1 MVRIGTVYNLRRWVP
16 LDVRQIIGKNELWH
30 SLETSDKELAKN
42 RACVIFSLTSDFFA
56 SVKIV
61 KSYLYEPAT
70 ELVDS
75 LDIRDDLVKNAI
87 SKIIESYELQ
97 IKEMRTQFKLQ
108 QAEHYMERME
118 DYQRLKN
125 LTEIVE
131 KSKPKLNAIVSY
143 MKDSKDFDAYTSIK
157 TIQQQFEQVQTWV
170 KPPEKRKSPTLS
182 KALEAYLNG
191 HESKLTDSD
200 RRGIINTVK
209 RFIEVCEDKEIRDYT
224 GEDAGKFREIME
236 KMPENYGKSRNDTRT
251 VFELVEHA
259 KKNNLGKISEKTIKN
274 HFARLSSIW
283 NYYLLRDLTDRNIF
297 IGWRFDGK
305 VKIKRI
311 RWNDEQLQTLMSS
324 SWNSPTISKK
334 TFGYIV
340 GLGSYSG
347 MRLEEICRIRI
358 QDIIEIRGIPCI
370 FIRDH
375 EARKNRPW
383 EKWSPKTEAGER
395 VVPIGEALINSGF
408 LRFIEQQKNKKQYY
422 LFSELKF
429 SGKDKKRSDGFQ
441 QSFSRFKLRRKIP
454 KGVDFHSF
462 RHNVSTKLRNLP
474 DGMNG
479 LRESWIDD
487 FLGHEGQNKSVGNVV
502 YLDIIDVE
510 NLKKVADSVLYPDFW
525 NIKNL
530 IGKNNV

>member
-1 MVRIGTVYNLRRWVP
+1 MKLVRLDSGYHLRRWVP
-16 LDVRQIIGKNELWH
+16 LDIRKTLRKNEIWH
-30 SLETSDKELAKN
+30 SLETNEPEVAKI
-42 RACVIFSLTSDFFA
+42 RACAIFSATSKFF
-56 SVKIV
+56 IV
-61 KSYLYEPAT
+61 VRNMTKSYIYHSAN
-70 ELVDS
+70 ELVD
-75 LDIRDDLVKNAI
+75 DLETDHDKQI
-87 SKIIESYELQ
+87 LTKIIDTYESHVRELKAQ
-97 IKEMRTQFKLQ
+97 YRLQ
-108 QAEHYMERME
+108 QGEHYLERLE

-125 LTEIVE
+125 LTDAVQKAEPQLDAV
-131 KSKPKLNAIVSY
+131 LSY
-143 MKDSKDFDAYTSIK
+143 VKDNKDFDAYNSIK
-157 TIQQQFEQVQTWV
+157 IMQEQFQQVQTWV

-297 IGWRFDGK
+297 IGWKFDQKYK
-305 VKIKRI
+305 VRRI

-324 SWNSPTISKK
+324 DWNSPTISKK

-340 GLGSYSG
+340 GLGSYTG

-370 FIRDH
+370 FIQDH
-375 EARKNRPW
+375 AERKNRPW
-383 EKWSPKTEAGER
+383 EKWTPKTEAGER
-395 VVPIGEALINSGF
+395 VVPISEELINSGF
-408 LRFIEQQKNKKQYY
+408 LRFVEKQKNKKQYY

-462 RHNVSTKLRNLP
+462 RHNVSTKLRNIHEK
-474 DGMNG
+474 GEGG

-502 YLDIIDVE
+502 YLDMIDVE
-510 NLKKVADSVLYPDFW
+510 NLKKVADSVQYPEFW
-525 NIKNL
+525 DIRKFTV
-530 IGKNNV
+530 K